1 MGVPYKRYSVYLR
14 EDDTPVIIFATA
26 EECAAAMGCT
36 VGTFHCY
43 LSRQKKG
50 LMYPKKYA
58 IYEDEV
64 SAEDRKLFRKDRK
77 PKLNDIDQRIIS
89 LLLSGLSQTE
99 VDRRLGFSVGI
110 THYHC
115 KKILCVTGLDPR
127 RFPELAQ
134 LGEQLMI
141 PPADI

>member
-1 MGVPYKRYSVYLR
+1 MSVWYKRYSVYLR

-26 EECAAAMGCT
+26 EECAAAIGCT

-43 LSRQKKG
+43 LYQQRKG
-50 LMYPKKYA
+50 LHRPKKYA

-64 SAEDRKLFRKDRK
+64 SAEERKLFHKDRK

-99 VDRRLGFSVGI
+99 VDRRMGFSVGI

-115 KKILCVTGLDPR
+115 KKILRATGLDPR
-127 RFPELAQ
+127 HSTELAQ